1 MKSLKVMSTA
11 MAVGLLS
18 VTTPSV
24 PAFAQAPTRLSDDQV
39 ERLLERIEKSADKFR
54 ESVDDA
60 LDKSRADDSKLEKD
74 INRFVQITSTA
85 PAKLFGMYPK
95 KGTIAPGS
103 DADIVIFDP
112 DKEVTFSHKTLHMR
126 ADYTPYEG
134 RKVVGAPTHVFSR
147 GNLVVEGEKW
157 LGKTGAGRFVKRGEL
172 QQR

>member
-74 INRFVQITSTA
+74 INRFVQA
-85 PAKLFGMYPK
+85 FE
-95 KGTIAPGS
+95 
-103 DADIVIFDP
+103 DATDRLEKRFDD
-112 DKEVTFSHKTLHMR
+112 DKSSSADVEEVLTR
-126 ADYTPYEG
+126 AASINSMMARHRFNDRAQADWRLLRGDLNELARAYGVTWEW
-134 RKVVGAPTHVFSR
+134 RVVAVSP
-147 GNLVVEGEKW
+147 
-157 LGKTGAGRFVKRGEL
+157 
-172 QQR
+172 